1 MAFLNRQ
8 FWSAFKLYRNIL
20 AWHGILSDQVV
31 GEMALGSLL
40 NRYMVIGLGVM
51 CDPTDVVN
59 KMKQIVNA
67 LPKAWLSNNSVV
79 YKMGLDRFA
88 RFVKM
93 FGQKNKS
100 YQTDAV
106 KIMRAIG
113 AKDEADE
120 LARQQL

>member
-1 MAFLNRQ
+1 
-8 FWSAFKLYRNIL
+8 
-20 AWHGILSDQVV
+20 
-31 GEMALGSLL
+31 
-40 NRYMVIGLGVM
+40 M

-67 LPKAWLSNNSVV
+67 LPKAWLSGNPVV

-106 KIMRAIG
+106 KIMRVIG
-113 AKDEADE
+113 AKDDADE

>member
-67 LPKAWLSNNSVV
+67 LPKAWLSNNPVV

>member
-67 LPKAWLSNNSVV
+67 LPKAWLSGNPVV

-106 KIMRAIG
+106 KIMRVIG
-113 AKDEADE
+113 AKDDADE